1 MSQPIDAVTAGHTPE
16 SEPAGSATPAW
27 SFETKQLHAGSA
39 PDPATGARAVPI
51 YQTTSFVFRDTQH
64 ASDLF
69 SAETLAILNLASAGD
84 HIVSSASLYGGTY
97 NLFRH
102 TLPKFGIEVS
112 FVEDPD
118 DLDAWRAAVRPQ
130 TKALFA
136 ETLGNPRG
144 NVLDVRAVADV
155 AHAAGLPLVVDNT
168 VPTPYL
174 LRPIEHGADVV
185 VHSATKFLGGHGT
198 TLGGVVVDV
207 GTFDFGAHPERFTG
221 FTEPDPS
228 YHGLRYWSALGPGVS
243 AVKLRVQL
251 LRDLGPSIAPHSA
264 FLLLQGVETLS
275 LRLERHS
282 SNAQELAQWLE
293 QRDEV
298 SAVHCPGLPSNRWYE
313 AARRYLPRGAGPW
326 AHPRRAAANRNGAG
340 GPTHPHLHLGAPGQS
355 GGPRRRSGPD
365 HRRRPFGTAPRHPP
379 LDTRSATKPR
389 NPTRHTCINTGVSAS
404 ALPGQTRTPQG
415 WMHPARAAF
424 RAPVRDPLRLKHVC
438 SIRCPRSL
446 SPTPSHD
453 LNTPHDKCSCP
464 DPASPAHPSLG
475 TLRHRAVRR
484 PRRSTHRQSRSHV
497 ERHPHD

>member
-16 SEPAGSATPAW
+16 SEPTGSGTPAW
-27 SFETKQLHAGSA
+27 SFETKQLHAGTA

-69 SAETLAILNLASAGD
+69 SLAEPGNIYTRIHNPTQDALEQRIAALEGGVAAVALASGQAAETLAILNLASAGD

-118 DLDAWRAAVRPQ
+118 DLDAWRAAVRPH

-144 NVLDVRAVADV
+144 NVLDVRGVADV
-155 AHAAGLPLVVDNT
+155 AHAAGLPLIVDNT

-198 TLGGVVVDV
+198 TLGGVVVDA
-207 GTFDFGAHPERFTG
+207 GTFDFGAHPERFPD

-228 YHGLRYWSALGPGVS
+228 YHGLRYWPALGAGAY

-251 LRDLGPSIAPHSA
+251 LRDLGPAIAPHSA

-282 SNAQELAQWLE
+282 SNAQALAEWLE

-298 SAVHCPGLPSNRWYE
+298 SAVHYPGLPSNRWYE
-313 AARRYLPRGAGPW
+313 AGRRYLPRGAG
-326 AHPRRAAANRNGAG
+326 AVLSFELRGGVEAGRRFVDGLELFSHLANIGDVRSLVIHPASTTHSQLDEAQLAATGTTPGLVRLSVGIENPADLKADLEAGFRAA
-340 GPTHPHLHLGAPGQS
+340 
-355 GGPRRRSGPD
+355 
-365 HRRRPFGTAPRHPP
+365 
-379 LDTRSATKPR
+379 KE
-389 NPTRHTCINTGVSAS
+389 AS
-404 ALPGQTRTPQG
+404 
-415 WMHPARAAF
+415 
-424 RAPVRDPLRLKHVC
+424 
-438 SIRCPRSL
+438 
-446 SPTPSHD
+446 
-453 LNTPHDKCSCP
+453 
-464 DPASPAHPSLG
+464 
-475 TLRHRAVRR
+475 
-484 PRRSTHRQSRSHV
+484 
-497 ERHPHD
+497 